1 MNEPETDW
9 PAVFLVGGL
18 IWFMI
23 AVLHLTF
30 F

>member
-1 MNEPETDW
+1 MKQPETDW
-9 PAVFLVGGL
+9 PAVYIVGGL

-23 AVLHLTF
+23 AILHLMF